1 MAPSMLKAPSI
12 LRQSVKD
19 QQKPAE
25 EGHFPVA
32 MWLRLEE
39 LGLVRRWSITLSR
52 KPDTGRYGLG
62 LNEGNE
68 VTVAPEGSGLM
79 LADIII
85 GCEGERLGVKRL
97 EDHLLHH
104 GEPTIELEVIR
115 ALCPTEE
122 LRRRASS
129 LSIAPREPPPTE
141 GECSPATVVAERKWW
156 HRKRE
161 PLGRSLLNES
171 DDVDGT
177 PDAAG
182 RAGVA
187 WYDESGVAAAPTP
200 TADLQQSLARVRLT
214 ECED

>member
-85 GCEGERLGVKRL
+85 GCEGERLG
-97 EDHLLHH
+97 EAHD
-104 GEPTIELEVIR
+104 T
-115 ALCPTEE
+115 
-122 LRRRASS
+122 
-129 LSIAPREPPPTE
+129 
-141 GECSPATVVAERKWW
+141 
-156 HRKRE
+156 
-161 PLGRSLLNES
+161 
-171 DDVDGT
+171 
-177 PDAAG
+177 
-182 RAGVA
+182 
-187 WYDESGVAAAPTP
+187 
-200 TADLQQSLARVRLT
+200 VRLRLS
-214 ECED
+214 CEKSTPILASFPGQGHQ

>member
-1 MAPSMLKAPSI
+1 MPGTERCRLTNALPPP
-12 LRQSVKD
+12 RQD

-32 MWLRLEE
+32 TWLRLEE

-85 GCEGERLGVKRL
+85 GCEGERLGLKRL

-104 GEPTIELEVIR
+104 GEPTIELEVR
-115 ALCPTEE
+115 A
-122 LRRRASS
+122 R
-129 LSIAPREPPPTE
+129 PRSDPSPPCLHSTTKALH
-141 GECSPATVVAERKWW
+141 GRDATHRPA
-156 HRKRE
+156 
-161 PLGRSLLNES
+161 G
-171 DDVDGT
+171 
-177 PDAAG
+177 
-182 RAGVA
+182 
-187 WYDESGVAAAPTP
+187 SGGC
-200 TADLQQSLARVRLT
+200 ARPVPR
-214 ECED
+214 

>member
-1 MAPSMLKAPSI
+1 
-12 LRQSVKD
+12 
-19 QQKPAE
+19 
-25 EGHFPVA
+25 

-104 GEPTIELEVIR
+104 GEPRIELEVR
-115 ALCPTEE
+115 
-122 LRRRASS
+122 
-129 LSIAPREPPPTE
+129 PRPR
-141 GECSPATVVAERKWW
+141 SPASPPYLHSTMPPRAEVVPAPLAGDPRAVPDGGAAPPRLLALQRAARAAA
-156 HRKRE
+156 HRGRVLAGHRGGGE
-161 PLGRSLLNES
+161 EVAAHADTLGLGLGAGLRLGRGLGWRLIC
-171 DDVDGT
+171 G
-177 PDAAG
+177 
-182 RAGVA
+182 
-187 WYDESGVAAAPTP
+187 
-200 TADLQQSLARVRLT
+200 LA
-214 ECED
+214 C